1 MIRHPLATQSSFPK
15 IHICGQ
21 QGKASA
27 AEWRAEH
34 VSQHHRVVS
43 QAAGFSHRKHTS
55 VASCQNAIPGT
66 SYTATNL
73 QRETLSLR
81 SCVFSGRGTLESE
94 LEHMRPI
101 KRGSGE
107 NCPQCPRI
115 TRPPLSLGKSHS
127 LCAFEKGIPLVF
139 CTPHRVREQVTTI
152 TPTLLGVFWR
162 RRQGGFQKEKML
174 FKKMFSQPFL
184 RWARTILFSPRHRIF
199 KHTQKWAKS

>member
-1 MIRHPLATQSSFPK
+1 MASGTRELAPSRCQLGRRLFPQETHLRGILSERYPGNLLH
-15 IHICGQ
+15 IH
-21 QGKASA
+21 KSA
-27 AEWRAEH
+27 TTDL
-34 VSQHHRVVS
+34 
-43 QAAGFSHRKHTS
+43 GLF
-55 VASCQNAIPGT
+55 
-66 SYTATNL
+66 L

-152 TPTLLGVFWR
+152 TPTVLGVFWR
-162 RRQGGFQKEKML
+162 RRQGGF
-174 FKKMFSQPFL
+174 
-184 RWARTILFSPRHRIF
+184 
-199 KHTQKWAKS
+199 